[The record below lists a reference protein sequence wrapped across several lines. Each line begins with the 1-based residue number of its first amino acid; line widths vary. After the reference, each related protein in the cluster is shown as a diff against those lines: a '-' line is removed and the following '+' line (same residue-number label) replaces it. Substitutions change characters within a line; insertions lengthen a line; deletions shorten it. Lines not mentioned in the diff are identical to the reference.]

1 MTYMLLMIEPPEQRR
16 SRTRAQGQALF
27 ARMQQFADELKAQG
41 VLRGVESLAAHS
53 NAARVQVRDGKPRV
67 IDGPFAEAKELV
79 AGYWIWQ
86 VDSLE
91 EAVEWAKRCPHGP
104 VEGESELEIRR
115 IFEVEDFA
123 PVATPEILE
132 HNERLRAQVAEQ
144 QAGDA

>member
-1 MTYMLLMIEPPEQRR
+1 MRVMVLMKPGPAAEAGEMPSEE
-16 SRTRAQGQALF
+16 LF
-27 ARMQQFADELKAQG
+27 TAMGRYNEELVAAG
-41 VLRGVESLAAHS
+41 VLVGGDGLHPSS
-53 NAARVQVRDGKPRV
+53 QGARVRYSRGKQTV

-91 EAVEWAKRCPHGP
+91 DAVEWAKRCPHGP
-104 VEGESELEIRR
+104 VEGEAELEIRR

-123 PVATPEILE
+123 PIATPEILE
-132 HNERLRAQVAEQ
+132 HNERLRAQVAAQ

>member
-1 MTYMLLMIEPPEQRR
+1 MRVMVLMKPGPAAEAGEMPSEELLTAMGRYNE
-16 SRTRAQGQALF
+16 
-27 ARMQQFADELKAQG
+27 ELVAAG
-41 VLRGVESLAAHS
+41 VLVGGDGLHPSS
-53 NAARVQVRDGKPRV
+53 QGARVRYSRGKQTV

-104 VEGESELEIRR
+104 VEGEAELEIRR
-115 IFEVEDFA
+115 IFELEDFA

>member
-1 MTYMLLMIEPPEQRR
+1 MRVMVLMKPGPAAEAGEMPSEE
-16 SRTRAQGQALF
+16 LF
-27 ARMQQFADELKAQG
+27 TAMGRYNEELVAAG
-41 VLRGVESLAAHS
+41 VLVGGDGLHPSS
-53 NAARVQVRDGKPRV
+53 QGARVRYSRGKQTV

-91 EAVEWAKRCPHGP
+91 DAVEWAKRCPHGP
-104 VEGESELEIRR
+104 VEGEAELEIRR

-123 PVATPEILE
+123 PIATPEIPE
-132 HNERLRAQVAEQ
+132 HNERLRAQVAAQ

>member
-1 MTYMLLMIEPPEQRR
+1 MRVMVLMKPGPAAEAGEMPSEELFTAMGRYNEELVAAGVLVGGDGLHP
-16 SRTRAQGQALF
+16 SAQG
-27 ARMQQFADELKAQG
+27 
-41 VLRGVESLAAHS
+41 
-53 NAARVQVRDGKPRV
+53 ARVRYSRGKQTV

-86 VDSLE
+86 VESLE

-104 VEGESELEIRR
+104 VEGEAELEIRR

-123 PVATPEILE
+123 PIATPEILE

-144 QAGDA
+144 QAGNA

>member
-1 MTYMLLMIEPPEQRR
+1 MRVMVLMKPGPAAEAGEMPSEE
-16 SRTRAQGQALF
+16 LF
-27 ARMQQFADELKAQG
+27 TAMGRYNEELVAAG
-41 VLRGVESLAAHS
+41 VLVGGDGLHPSS
-53 NAARVQVRDGKPRV
+53 QGARVRYSRGKQTV

-86 VDSLE
+86 VESLE

-104 VEGESELEIRR
+104 VEGEAELEIRR

-123 PVATPEILE
+123 PIATPEILE
-132 HNERLRAQVAEQ
+132 NHERLRAQAAEQ

>member
-1 MTYMLLMIEPPEQRR
+1 VLMKPGPAAEAGEMPSEE
-16 SRTRAQGQALF
+16 LF
-27 ARMQQFADELKAQG
+27 TAMGRYNEELVAAG
-41 VLRGVESLAAHS
+41 VLVGGDGLHPSS
-53 NAARVQVRDGKPRV
+53 QGARVRYSRGKQTV

-91 EAVEWAKRCPHGP
+91 DAVEWAKRCPHGP
-104 VEGESELEIRR
+104 VEGEAELEIRR

-123 PVATPEILE
+123 PIATPEILE
-132 HNERLRAQVAEQ
+132 HNERLRAQVAAQ

>member
-1 MTYMLLMIEPPEQRR
+1 MRVMVLMKPGPAAEAGEMPSAE
-16 SRTRAQGQALF
+16 LF
-27 ARMQQFADELKAQG
+27 TAMGRYNEELVAAG
-41 VLRGVESLAAHS
+41 VLVGGDGLHPSS
-53 NAARVQVRDGKPRV
+53 QGARVRYSRGKQTV

-91 EAVEWAKRCPHGP
+91 DAVEWAKRCPHGP
-104 VEGESELEIRR
+104 VEGEAELEIRR

-123 PVATPEILE
+123 PIATPEILE
-132 HNERLRAQVAEQ
+132 HNERLRAQVAAQ

>member
-1 MTYMLLMIEPPEQRR
+1 MRVMVLMKPGPAAEAGEMPSEELLTAMGRYN
-16 SRTRAQGQALF
+16 A
-27 ARMQQFADELKAQG
+27 ELVAAG
-41 VLRGVESLAAHS
+41 VLVGGDGLHPSS
-53 NAARVQVRDGKPRV
+53 QGARVRYSRGKQTV

-91 EAVEWAKRCPHGP
+91 EAVEWAKQCPHGP
-104 VEGESELEIRR
+104 VEGEAELEIRR

-144 QAGDA
+144 QAGGA